1 MTKPDLFVSRF
12 SPNRTDPEVLDEI
25 HVERHGLLQD
35 ALRRT
40 RASLL
45 GKKRKHQLFVGAR
58 GSGKT
63 HLLSLLVHRLGADK
77 KIAKTSR
84 IAWLNEDE
92 TSLSYAELLVRV
104 YRALINRYPDEFAAD
119 TLEEAFQLDAK
130 GAAQYLESSL
140 VEQFGKRKLLVLV
153 ENFDGLLSSLDEAG
167 QREWRAFL
175 QDSAVMVVVATAQR
189 LTEGMKE
196 DKTFYGFFTVE
207 HMRPFDV
214 DEASLLLQRL
224 AKLKEDY
231 ELEEYIRSRRGQ
243 ARVRALH
250 YLSGGNPRLF
260 IVLSEFITKDAFE
273 DLVGPFE
280 EMVDV
285 RLTPY
290 YQERLRWLSAQQR
303 RLVEVLCQNQAPMT
317 VAELAKKVF
326 TKENTVSGQ
335 LKKLREMGYVES
347 TKNGRES
354 FYELKEP
361 LMRLSMQVK
370 ETRDGQPL
378 KLLIDFL
385 KIWFEQEELEKR
397 LGAANLGKLTEI
409 YLHAA
414 LEDLRVEGP
423 DLRHRILR
431 RGVADID
438 LENCTEEERARLYE
452 LAEETKAQDDLYK
465 ATFVAQYAGEMK
477 EAIEHGTLFLQ
488 TKEASGE
495 RKAEIFSVVMN
506 AYLEQ
511 GNPVKL
517 KGFYEDHINKRV
529 VFDELLASAFIG
541 RAIAYNDLD
550 LFEEALEDVS
560 KVIEALDVAKNRP
573 RYDNLLETA
582 LEIRIFILASM
593 GKPLAA
599 LPDYKR
605 LLDSGIDISENLTGE
620 KLAIALHMK
629 VQIFLDS
636 EEWGKA
642 KAEAEKILALPEDIV
657 RDKGMLR
664 WVVFACQVNLGN
676 REGAAAYGLEI
687 ITKHKVVYAWTVKA
701 LIDSIIMTSPAGDG
715 WAGLAK
721 EFHDIF
727 MQAEHTAML
736 GEGLVSALAVI
747 QTSDWTEDRLD
758 QWMEAW
764 NAAACDDEA
773 MQVGL
778 RLMNA
783 GINYLKT
790 QNRRELLRL
799 PKEERGIVEEIL
811 GLGSN

>member
-77 KIAKTSR
+77 KIVKTSR

-207 HMRPFDV
+207 HMKPFDV

-224 AKLKEDY
+224 AKLKEDH

-260 IVLSEFITKDAFE
+260 IVLSEFITKDSFE
-273 DLVGPFE
+273 NLVGPFE

-423 DLRHRILR
+423 NLRHRILR

-438 LENCTEEERARLYE
+438 LENCTEEEGARLYE

-465 ATFVAQYAGEMK
+465 ATFVAHLAGDVK
-477 EAIEHGTLFLQ
+477 ETIKYGSQLLHFE
-488 TKEASGE
+488 EVSEE
-495 RKAEIFSVVMN
+495 RKTEIFLVVMDT
-506 AYLEQ
+506 YLLNKNTK
-511 GNPVKL
+511 GL
-517 KGFYEDHINKRV
+517 KSLCEYVIDACDGFDK
-529 VFDELLASAFIG
+529 LLAYALIG
-541 RAIAYNDLD
+541 RAIVHSIMGKDD
-550 LFEEALEDVS
+550 EALEDMS
-560 KVIEALDVAKNRP
+560 KVIEAPELTEHNP
-573 RYDNLLETA
+573 NYYHLLTEA
-582 LEIRIFILASM
+582 LEFRVLKLISM
-593 GKPLAA
+593 GKSLAA
-599 LPDYKR
+599 LSDYKR
-605 LLDSGIDISENLTGE
+605 LLDNGIDISENLIGE
-620 KLAIALHMK
+620 KNLALFLRMK
-629 VQIFLDS
+629 AKIYLDS
-636 EEWGKA
+636 GEWMKA
-642 KAEAEKILALPEDIV
+642 KAEAEKILALPKDISQ
-657 RDKGMLR
+657 DKGPSR
-664 WVVFACQVNLGN
+664 WVVFTCLMKMGN
-676 REGAAAYGLEI
+676 REAAAAYGLEI
-687 ITKHKVVYAWTVKA
+687 ITKHKVVYDWVVGA
-701 LIDSIIMTSPAGDG
+701 LINSMILPLPTDDLVENAEKLYDVF
-715 WAGLAK
+715 
-721 EFHDIF
+721 EE
-727 MQAEHTAML
+727 AEHTAML
-736 GEGLVSALAVI
+736 GEGLVSALAAI
-747 QTSDWTEDRLD
+747 QTSDWTVDRLD

-764 NAAACDDEA
+764 NAAASDDEA

-811 GLGSN
+811 GLDSN